1 MTGVQTCA
9 LPIYPVKKYISEFPY
24 SNVTI
29 QHLLT
34 HRSGLPN
41 YIHLCAPSVKNHTG
55 NFNNDEIIC
64 FLDSTKPKEYT
75 KPDKKFDYSNTNYF
89 LLASIVERSTGVT
102 FDNFVKAKI
111 FTPLGMKHTFFY
123 TDTTLYHQHNKTKG
137 YTMDWKPVLSD
148 AFDGVL
154 GDKGVYSTTG
164 DMLRFAKAYFSGKL
178 FSKNLLVEA
187 TSPHSKEEKEGNYG
201 YGWRMKYFDKGN
213 PDKLIYHNGWWHG
226 YRNAFQ
232 HRLNDNTHLIILSN
246 RLNKSVYA
254 TQIYFDALDN
264 SVDSTELSQEI
275 KNELKGE

>member
-1 MTGVQTCA
+1 MLLLSIIFCCCNSNGQKEQGENLKEVNPLKRELTRNQQEQAKRLEKIFHDLNMQGQFNGNVLIERNDTIIFCKSFGYSDYDKKIQLNDSSTFQLA
-9 LPIYPVKKYISEFPY
+9 SVSKTITAAAVLMLVDWEIINLNDPVKKYISEFPY

-123 TDTTLYHQHNKTKG
+123 TDTTLYHQHNKTKR
-137 YTMDWKPVLSD
+137 S
-148 AFDGVL
+148 
-154 GDKGVYSTTG
+154 
-164 DMLRFAKAYFSGKL
+164 
-178 FSKNLLVEA
+178 EEH
-187 TSPHSKEEKEGNYG
+187 TS
-201 YGWRMKYFDKGN
+201 
-213 PDKLIYHNGWWHG
+213 
-226 YRNAFQ
+226 
-232 HRLNDNTHLIILSN
+232 
-246 RLNKSVYA
+246 
-254 TQIYFDALDN
+254 N
-264 SVDSTELSQEI
+264 SSH
-275 KNELKGE
+275 